1 MFVKVDL
8 APMPPV
14 VTLEEPDD
22 TKRFH
27 VEVVGGD
34 DLGLVFGALVDA
46 AAGRIELESDGPGV
60 QPDTKPDAWITVD
73 ALRRMAKG
81 VVGPDWDEQFDAML
95 DFARTKGWLDPGGNA
110 LRAHVEWPVR

>member
-14 VTLEEPDD
+14 VSLEEPDD

-34 DLGLVFGALVDA
+34 DVRVVFAALVDA
-46 AAGRIELESDGPGV
+46 AAGRLEGD
-60 QPDTKPDAWITVD
+60 DAWITVD
-73 ALRRMAKG
+73 AVRRMARG
-81 VVGPDWDEQFDAML
+81 RVSPGWDGELAAML
-95 DFARTKGWLDPGGNA
+95 DFARSNGWFDEDGHA
-110 LRAHVEWPVR
+110 IRAHVDWPA